1 LPPLVE
7 GIPQSWL
14 YQGLACQQVTVYDII
29 MVLKEVVDFY
39 RDGFSCL
46 PAKIVRNLC
55 ADGNRVGF
63 AEMSNLG

>member
-39 RDGFSCL
+39 RDGFNCIFFDKC
-46 PAKIVRNLC
+46 PEERE
-55 ADGNRVGF
+55 RF
-63 AEMSNLG
+63 Q